1 MSAAAVAVLVCT
13 LNARATPLAPWTDSH
28 NGILLPTASDVA
40 VISVTGFPQ
49 GHSLV
54 VPLSVLLLLVF
65 VLGARGWYLE
75 RKNRRKIA
83 SLAYVEQRRAR
94 ILEEINQSKPL
105 AGILEKIT
113 ELASVRLNGA
123 ACWCQVAEGAT
134 LGNRPARLSASSLRT
149 IEFPIPSRSGVSLG
163 SLFAAFDARTWP
175 SPAEQEA
182 LAMAASLATL
192 AIETS
197 RLFADLVYR
206 AEFDL
211 LTDVQNRF
219 VLEKRLKAMIETA
232 RQSASVFGLIYIDL
246 DDFKNVNDAY
256 GHMVGDRYLQE
267 VAKRMKY
274 QLRASDTLARLGGDE
289 FAVLLPEVRARE
301 GVEEIVLR
309 LESCFE
315 EPILIEEYELRGT
328 ASVGI
333 ALYPEDGDSVD
344 SLLSAADSAMYI
356 RKNTRQGAEWA
367 MEVADEAAVRLK
379 TALNVNRPGLRRA
392 C

>member
-1 MSAAAVAVLVCT
+1 MPNT
-13 LNARATPLAPWTDSH
+13 R
-28 NGILLPTASDVA
+28 DVA
-40 VISVTGFPQ
+40 AIFGTEFLQ
-49 GHSLV
+49 GNRFVAFLAA
-54 VPLSVLLLLVF
+54 LLLLLL

-75 RKNRRKIA
+75 YKNRRKIA
-83 SLAYVEQRRAR
+83 SLAYLEQRRAR
-94 ILEEINQSKPL
+94 ILEEINQSRPL
-105 AGILEKIT
+105 AGILEQIT

-149 IEFPIPSRSGVSLG
+149 VEIPIPSRSGVPLG
-163 SLFAAFDARTWP
+163 SLLAAFDARTWP

-206 AEFDL
+206 SEFDL
-211 LTDVQNRF
+211 LTDIQNRF
-219 VLEKRLKAMIETA
+219 VLEKRLKATIEAA
-232 RQSASVFGLIYIDL
+232 RQSAGVFGLIFIDL

-256 GHMVGDRYLQE
+256 GHTVGDRYLQE

-289 FAVLLPEVRARE
+289 FAVLLPEVRTRE
-301 GVEEIVLR
+301 GVEEIALR

-315 EPILIEEYELRGT
+315 EPILIEEHELRGT
-328 ASVGI
+328 ASMGI
-333 ALYPEDGDSVD
+333 ALYPEDGDSID
-344 SLLSAADSAMYI
+344 GLLSAADSAMYT
-356 RKNTRQGAEWA
+356 RKRARQGAEWA
-367 MEVADEAAVRLK
+367 REVVDEVTAAEKISERK
-379 TALNVNRPGLRRA
+379 
-392 C
+392 